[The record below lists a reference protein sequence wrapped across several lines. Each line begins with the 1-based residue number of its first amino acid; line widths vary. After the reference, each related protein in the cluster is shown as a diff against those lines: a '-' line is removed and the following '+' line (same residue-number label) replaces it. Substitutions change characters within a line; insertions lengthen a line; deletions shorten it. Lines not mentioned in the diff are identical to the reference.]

1 MELQHCHLTSYGG
14 SGLNSLLSLM
24 QLQNAYIQKIYR
36 VIYLVGTDISIANN
50 SEFQE
55 FVSQYNLFAQHHA
68 SGEGF
73 CKAIE
78 AVQVYYNIL
87 LERLLDTQ
95 ILSAAEA
102 LEIAIV
108 HLEMAMRESKIR
120 SNIQIALLNEGV
132 SLLEETELKI
142 IETLETLL
150 ENSRRISLQ
159 N

>member
-14 SGLNSLLSLM
+14 AGLSSLLSLM
-24 QLQNAYIQKIYR
+24 QLQNTYIQKLYR

-50 SEFQE
+50 TEFQE
-55 FVSQYNLFAQHHA
+55 FVSHFNLFAQHHA
-68 SGEGF
+68 GSEGF
-73 CKAIE
+73 GKAIE

-95 ILSAAEA
+95 ILSAAED

-108 HLEMAMRESKIR
+108 HLEMAMREPKIR
-120 SNIQIALLNEGV
+120 SNIQVALLNEGM
-132 SLLEETELKI
+132 SLLEETELRI

-150 ENSRRISLQ
+150 ENSRRFSLQ